1 MRHSFYAQKVHDT
14 KPCHGLFC
22 ALSSCLQHFERVS
35 SISGTPQRVLRAFH
49 AQHVT
54 NFRDQVLDMAGGH
67 VTIGNELYTTLRGLG
82 EDAQPT
88 REVIADLWQ
97 HDVHFPFFRDGR
109 VVLTTTDGG
118 ADTVIETKVVIP
130 TVVDRLQPVPIANA
144 VEVTSKSVL
153 LDQLEPLLVRY
164 CVESK
169 LPKHLWHYDFT
180 VNQCLQV
187 ALGSTVTDLH
197 RDQSASHVN
206 ALKFAHTREDLQR
219 LVEFHLLSKDVLDI
233 CRDNAQSRLY
243 NSMVAPGVVKNPRAY
258 LAGLI
263 AHHYASPETLP
274 ERYQALCPELEPMV
288 KSLIK

>member
-1 MRHSFYAQKVHDT
+1 
-14 KPCHGLFC
+14 
-22 ALSSCLQHFERVS
+22 
-35 SISGTPQRVLRAFH
+35 
-49 AQHVT
+49 
-54 NFRDQVLDMAGGH
+54 
-67 VTIGNELYTTLRGLG
+67 
-82 EDAQPT
+82 
-88 REVIADLWQ
+88 
-97 HDVHFPFFRDGR
+97 
-109 VVLTTTDGG
+109 VVLTGSDKRHTG
-118 ADTVIETKVVIP
+118 EQVVTP
-130 TVVDRLQPVPIANA
+130 PDRLQPVPIANA
-144 VEVTSKSVL
+144 VEVTSKSAL

-206 ALKFAHTREDLQR
+206 GLKFAHTREDLQR

-243 NSMVAPGVVKNPRAY
+243 NNMVSPGVVKNPRAY
-258 LAGLI
+258 LASLI

-274 ERYQALCPELEPMV
+274 ERYRALCPELEPLV